1 MHHLEMFPA
10 TAGTAHNLKEL
21 DKRPDT
27 PIAVNPK
34 TRPPPMCPDKKN
46 LGHLSQKMRCLHKHL
61 LGRRPLQ
68 NSPYAEPMLS

>member
-1 MHHLEMFPA
+1 MLHLEMFPA

-34 TRPPPMCPDKKN
+34 TRPPPICLDKKN
-46 LGHLSQKMRCLHKHL
+46 QKEMPPQAPPGKK
-61 LGRRPLQ
+61 
-68 NSPYAEPMLS
+68 SAEK